1 MRRTRVS
8 TDIPFR
14 SRSIIRSTMTPAGSP
29 AMTNFSM
36 VAVIGFS
43 MGLPPLVAR
52 VGKMDAAV
60 CYLFHRDPNQDTRW
74 RFFKVRRSPTAILL
88 RICMGHSN
96 GAAIGFEKA
105 RPTVERSDLK
115 HRWEFSCFS
124 NLRLAYIS
132 ARRFEPAQSDLWFR
146 RSGSLVRNSH
156 WAQTHD
162 LTAAVGRRRGSQV
175 SPVRA
180 MDPQCAFTHNEL
192 G

>member
-1 MRRTRVS
+1 
-8 TDIPFR
+8 
-14 SRSIIRSTMTPAGSP
+14 
-29 AMTNFSM
+29 
-36 VAVIGFS
+36 
-43 MGLPPLVAR
+43 
-52 VGKMDAAV
+52 MDAAV

-132 ARRFEPAQSDLWFR
+132 ARRFEPAQSDY
-146 RSGSLVRNSH
+146 GSDALVLLSATRTGRKH
-156 WAQTHD
+156 RM
-162 LTAAVGRRRGSQV
+162 TAAVVDDAEVGC
-175 SPVRA
+175 PVRA